1 MRLGVFGGT
10 FDPVHVGHLIIAGEV
25 LDQGLVDRVL
35 FVPAGEPWLK
45 SSNNVTPAEHRLAM
59 VTRAVAGNPEFE
71 VSDIEVRRLG
81 PTYTVNTLEQL
92 AANPEYGP
100 DLCLILGADAVVDLD
115 RWHMPS
121 RLFDLAT
128 IVVVN
133 RAGTPRFDRASIG
146 RFGEAAADKVV
157 FVDAP
162 AIGISGT
169 ENRNRVAKGRSIR
182 YLVPDPVEEYIN
194 EHGLYRTRERSLSG
208 STN

>member
-10 FDPVHVGHLIIAGEV
+10 FDPVHIGHLIITEQV

-45 SSNNVTPAEHRLAM
+45 SGRQIAPAEHRLAM
-59 VTRAVAGNPEFE
+59 VTLAVEGNTRFE
-71 VSDIEVRRLG
+71 VSEIEVRRPG
-81 PTYTVNTLEQL
+81 PTYTVDTLEQL
-92 AANPEYGP
+92 AADPEYGH
-100 DLCLILGADAVVDLD
+100 DLYLILGADTVADLD
-115 RWHMPS
+115 RWRTPG

-128 IVVVN
+128 IIIVS
-133 RAGTPRFDRASIG
+133 RAGAPEFDRASIEP
-146 RFGEAAADKVV
+146 FGDAAADKMI

-169 ENRNRVAKGRSIR
+169 EIRKRVAESRSVR
-182 YLVPDPVEEYIN
+182 YLVPAEIEHYID